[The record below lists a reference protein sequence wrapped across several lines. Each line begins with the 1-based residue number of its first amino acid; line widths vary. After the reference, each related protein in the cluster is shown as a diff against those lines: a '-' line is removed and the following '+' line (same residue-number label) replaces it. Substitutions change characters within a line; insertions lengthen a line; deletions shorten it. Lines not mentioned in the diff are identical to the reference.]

1 MKNWT
6 ERGLD
11 KLSLNVANPV
21 EHAAEEYWCA
31 MKILDERNIPRFYED
46 EELSLVGRIDF
57 AMGCFHNT
65 EEDQLNVAA
74 SGQKEDVCKKC
85 AEMEEAV
92 TNSPTR

>member
-57 AMGCFHNT
+57 AMGCFHNV
-65 EEDQLNVAA
+65 ERDDSE
-74 SGQKEDVCKKC
+74 
-85 AEMEEAV
+85 
-92 TNSPTR
+92 

>member
-57 AMGCFHNT
+57 AMGCFHN
-65 EEDQLNVAA
+65 D
-74 SGQKEDVCKKC
+74 
-85 AEMEEAV
+85 
-92 TNSPTR
+92 